1 MLLTCPQCQNSF
13 MIDDQ
18 VYAMQGGAYCEQC
31 QVPLVPSEMGY
42 GQWQQSQQMPMNQA
56 QWGQQ
61 PMDQAQW
68 GQQPMDQA
76 QWGQQPMDQAQWGQQ
91 PMDQAQ
97 WGQQPMGDAQWGQQP
112 MDQAQW
118 GQQPMDQAQWGQ
130 QPMGDA
136 QWGQPMGQAQWG
148 QQPPSDAQWGQ
159 MADAPKETV
168 ALMDAVG
175 QDDVVR
181 HNDANERTVA
191 LSDWGGVSQVP
202 PPPTMST
209 PQGNGMTGDDDW
221 DSWGGEPRARVEEVR
236 TADAAALGQ
245 QINPN
250 ALVVGNALPPGA
262 HEGMTREIDARDVQS
277 LYGDKLNPI
286 VEFLR
291 SIPMRYLIIAGGVLG
306 ASLVVFIIVAV
317 VITRPPKVEQ
327 EIRNGEIV
335 DVNAPEREKT
345 FSEIA
350 RESISLSPSFIPF
363 DGTLAKDGSVVGVA
377 EDIGVYYDLNKIAEI
392 DDVVRGGVYVEKIAA
407 GVEDHGSKIGQPI
420 VMLFGES
427 MPMSAV
433 YRTMYTLGPTS
444 RKLFIGG
451 TTHSGISTFKY
462 HPCGWPDHDMFI
474 FEKCKDVPIDVK
486 ITRTKVTIRRVSDA
500 GSVPLV
506 VLDDGTE
513 LTEVSADIIGTKVQ
527 FDGIQMAIS
536 RLSMVSGATVRFVT
550 DGDVTFGVFMTIAQR
565 VYGSDDKPNIK
576 ALYIAPVPLI

>member
-91 PMDQAQ
+91 PM
-97 WGQQPMGDAQWGQQP
+97 GDAQWGQP

-118 GQQPMDQAQWGQ
+118 GQQPMNQAQWGQ

-168 ALMDAVG
+168 ALMETVG

-191 LSDWGGVSQVP
+191 LSDWDGVSQVP
-202 PPPTMST
+202 PPPTMSM

-221 DSWGGEPRARVEEVR
+221 DSWGGSPRARVEEVR

-286 VEFLR
+286 AEFLR

-363 DGTLAKDGSVVGVA
+363 DGNLAKEGSVVGVA

-407 GVEDHGSKIGQPI
+407 GVEDHGTKSGKPI
-420 VMLFGES
+420 TMLFGES
-427 MPMSAV
+427 LPMSAV
-433 YRTMYTLGPTS
+433 YRTMYTLGPTT

-474 FEKCKDVPIDVK
+474 FETCKDVPIDVK

-576 ALYIAPVPLI
+576 TLYLAPVPLI

>member
-42 GQWQQSQQMPMNQA
+42 GQWQQSQQMPM
-56 QWGQQ
+56 
-61 PMDQAQW
+61 DQAQW

-76 QWGQQPMDQAQWGQQ
+76 QWGQPMDQAQWGQQ
-91 PMDQAQ
+91 PMN
-97 WGQQPMGDAQWGQQP
+97 
-112 MDQAQW
+112 
-118 GQQPMDQAQWGQ
+118 QAQWGQ

-168 ALMDAVG
+168 ALMETVG

-191 LSDWGGVSQVP
+191 LSDWDGVSQVP
-202 PPPTMST
+202 PPPTMSM

-221 DSWGGEPRARVEEVR
+221 DSWGGSPRARVEEVR

-286 VEFLR
+286 AEFLR
-291 SIPMRYLIIAGGVLG
+291 SIPMRYLI
-306 ASLVVFIIVAV
+306 LVVFIIVAV

-363 DGTLAKDGSVVGVA
+363 DGNLAKEGSVVGVA

-407 GVEDHGSKIGQPI
+407 GVEDHGTKIGQPI
-420 VMLFGES
+420 TMLFGES

-474 FEKCKDVPIDVK
+474 FETCKDVPIDVK

-576 ALYIAPVPLI
+576 TLYLAPVPLI